1 QSRGDERMA
10 QRLLKGKLK
19 IFFSYTYHK
28 DMTLNMLQSAYEMKL
43 QGFDAKIGELS
54 NDFNESLDYMNDN
67 HTFDLDE
74 ALRMNPDFIVIE
86 DMICDNPSTSRHKK
100 RYQDIL
106 ELLDAG
112 INVYTCLLVE
122 NIEGLND
129 IIEEIL
135 EKPVKR
141 VPDFLFDQADEV
153 EFIDKSPHDMM
164 NMYRLDQLNQLR
176 QLAMKRCMNRLE
188 MKQNYNSLLTDE
200 HILVCL
206 SASPTNSKV
215 IRNAAYMA
223 QALNAHLTALYVETN
238 QTLSDEARAML
249 KDNIDLAR
257 EFTAHIET
265 VKGDDIAYQISE
277 FANKFHIT
285 KIVLGHSRQESMFPW
300 KTNLVE
306 QLIQM
311 TPDLDI
317 YIIPVHGYSYYK
329 SKPIKHETQN
339 ITLSDTIK
347 SILILVEV
355 TLIGYLFHYLGFSEA
370 NIITVY
376 LLGVLLTAM
385 LTSARIYSLVISIAS
400 VFVFNFFF
408 TTPQFSLA
416 AYGSGYPMTFIIMFI
431 AAYITST
438 LTVRVNQNA
447 KNSAQT
453 AYRTRIMLE
462 TNQLLQQENNIKGI
476 INVINNQLSRLLK
489 KDIILYP
496 IIDDTIAQPVT
507 CMLENKT
514 CDFMNDE
521 EMKVVQWVYR
531 NHKQAGATT
540 ETFDNAKCL
549 YLPISSNN
557 KTYGIVGI
565 RLFKEP
571 LDSFDYSILLSLLGE
586 AGLAFEIDYA
596 NKEKAKADL
605 RAQNEQSHANLLRS
619 ISHDLRTPLT
629 SISGNAGMLLTQ
641 EESLDATQKKQLYT
655 DMYNDAMW
663 LNSLVENLLSVSRI
677 ENGMMKLNLNAEVL
691 DELIQ
696 EAIEHTKRKTFEHS
710 IIYKPLDDII
720 LVEAD
725 ARLIIQVIFNLLD
738 NAIKYTPKDSIIEVK
753 VTPQDKY
760 VIVDIMDNG
769 LGIPDE
775 NKPHIFDMFYT
786 GNQKVADS
794 HRSLGL
800 GLALCKSIINS
811 HHGTIT
817 VLDNIPHGSIFRFT
831 LPTKEVT
838 LYEE

>member
-1 QSRGDERMA
+1 MA
-10 QRLLKGKLK
+10 QRLIKGKLK

-28 DMTLNMLQSAYEMKL
+28 DLTISMLKSAYELKL
-43 QGFDAKIGELS
+43 QGYDVKIGELS
-54 NDFNESLDYMNDN
+54 NDINEYPLDYINDK
-67 HTFDLDE
+67 HIFDVDD
-74 ALRMNPDFIVIE
+74 ALRLSPDFIVIE
-86 DMICDNPSTSRHKK
+86 DMIGDNAIISRHKK
-100 RYQDIL
+100 RYQDII
-106 ELLDAG
+106 ELLEAG

-129 IIEEIL
+129 VVESIL
-135 EKPVKR
+135 EKSVQR
-141 VPDFLFDQADEV
+141 IPDYIFDHADEV
-153 EFIDKSPHDMM
+153 EFIDKVPSDML
-164 NMYRLDQLNQLR
+164 NTYRLDQLNQLR

-188 MKQNYNSLLTDE
+188 MKQNYNPILTDE

-206 SASPTNSKV
+206 SASPTNPKV

-223 QALNAHLTALYVETN
+223 QALNAHLTALYVETSKS
-238 QTLSDEARAML
+238 QTNEQRQLL
-249 KDNIDLAR
+249 KENMNLAK
-257 EFTAHIET
+257 EFNANIET

-285 KIVLGHSRQESMFPW
+285 KIVLGHSRQEGMFPAL

-317 YIIPVHGYSYYK
+317 YIIPVHGYSTYK
-329 SKPIKHETQN
+329 VNLPEMHPQN
-339 ITLSDTIK
+339 ITLSDTLK

-400 VFVFNFFF
+400 VFAFNFFF

-416 AYGSGYPMTFIIMFI
+416 TYGSGYPMTFIIMFI

-447 KNSAQT
+447 KSSAQT
-453 AYRTRIMLE
+453 AYRTKIMLE
-462 TNQLLQQENNIKGI
+462 TNQLLQQESDKNGI
-476 INVINNQLSRLLK
+476 INVINHQLSRLLK

-496 IIDDTIAQPVT
+496 IINDKVREPVT
-507 CMLENKT
+507 CLLEDSQN
-514 CDFMNDE
+514 DFTNDE
-521 EMKVVQWVYR
+521 EMKVVKWVYDH
-531 NHKQAGATT
+531 HKEAGATT

-549 YLPISSNN
+549 YLPISSND
-557 KTYGIVGI
+557 KLYGIVGI
-565 RLFKEP
+565 RIAKEP

-586 AGLAFEIDYA
+586 TGLAFEIDYA

-629 SISGNAGMLLTQ
+629 SISGNANMLLTQ
-641 EESLDATQKKQLYT
+641 EENLDATQKKQLYT
-655 DMYNDAMW
+655 DMYNDALW
-663 LNSLVENLLSVSRI
+663 LNGLVENLLSVSRI
-677 ENGMMKLNLNAEVL
+677 ENGTMKLNLNTEVI

-696 EAIEHTKRKTFEHS
+696 EAIEHTERKTFEHH
-710 IIYKPLDDII
+710 IIYEPLDDII

-738 NAIKYTPKDSIIEVK
+738 NAIKYTPKDSIIEIK

-760 VIVDIMDNG
+760 VIIDIMDNG
-769 LGIPDE
+769 PGIPDE

-817 VLDNIPHGSIFRFT
+817 VLDNVPCGSIFRFT

>member
-1 QSRGDERMA
+1 MA
-10 QRLLKGKLK
+10 QRLMKGQLK

-28 DMTLNMLQSAYEMKL
+28 DMTLTMLKSAYDMKL
-43 QGFDAKIGELS
+43 QGFDVKIGELS
-54 NDFNESLDYMNDN
+54 NDFNESLDYINDS

-74 ALRMNPDFIVIE
+74 VLKMNPDLIVIE
-86 DMICDNPSTSRHKK
+86 DMIGDNSITSRHKK

-141 VPDFLFDQADEV
+141 IPDYLFDQADEV

-188 MKQNYNSLLTDE
+188 MKQNYNPILTDE

-215 IRNAAYMA
+215 IRSAAYMA
-223 QALNAHLTALYVETN
+223 QALNAHLTALYVETS
-238 QTLSDEARAML
+238 QSLSEEARQML
-249 KDNIDLAR
+249 KDNMDLAR

-285 KIVLGHSRQESMFPW
+285 KIVLGHSRQDKMWSPF

-306 QLIQM
+306 QLIQL

-317 YIIPVHGYSYYK
+317 YIIPVHGYSTFK
-329 SKPIKHETQN
+329 SKPVKHESQS
-339 ITLSDTIK
+339 ITISDTIK

-408 TTPQFSLA
+408 TTPRFSLA

-453 AYRTRIMLE
+453 AYRTKIMLE
-462 TNQLLQQENNIKGI
+462 TNQLLQQENNIEGI
-476 INVINNQLSRLLK
+476 IHVINHQLSRLLK

-496 IIDDTIAQPVT
+496 IINDKIEKPIT
-507 CMLENKT
+507 CMLENHS
-514 CDFMNDE
+514 CDFINDDE
-521 EMKVVQWVYR
+521 IKVVQWVYR

-557 KTYGIVGI
+557 KIYGIVGI
-565 RLFKEP
+565 RLLKEP

-641 EESLDATQKKQLYT
+641 EENLDESQKKQLYT
-655 DMYNDAMW
+655 DMYNDALW
-663 LNSLVENLLSVSRI
+663 LNGLVENLLSVSRI
-677 ENGMMKLNLNAEVL
+677 ENGTMKLNLNTEVI

-696 EAIEHTKRKTFEHS
+696 EAIDHTQRKTFEHH
-710 IIYKPLDDII
+710 IVYEPLDDII

-753 VTPQDKY
+753 VTPQDQY
-760 VIVDIMDNG
+760 VIVDVMDNG
-769 LGIPDE
+769 AGIPDE
-775 NKPHIFDMFYT
+775 HKSHIFDMFYT

-800 GLALCKSIINS
+800 GLALCKSIIDS

-817 VLDNIPHGSIFRFT
+817 VLDNVPHGSIFRFT
-831 LPTKEVT
+831 LPIKEVT

>member
-1 QSRGDERMA
+1 MA
-10 QRLLKGKLK
+10 QRLMKGQLK

-28 DMTLNMLQSAYEMKL
+28 DVTLTMLKSAYDMKL
-43 QGFDAKIGELS
+43 QGFDVLIGELS
-54 NDFNESLDYMNDN
+54 NDFNESLDYMNDY

-74 ALRMNPDFIVIE
+74 ALKRNPDLIVIE
-86 DMICDNPSTSRHKK
+86 DMIGDNSSTSRHKK

-112 INVYTCLLVE
+112 IHVYSCLLVE

-141 VPDFLFDQADEV
+141 IPDYIFDKADEV
-153 EFIDKSPHDMM
+153 EFIDKSPQDMM

-188 MKQNYNSLLTDE
+188 TKQNYNPILTDE

-223 QALNAHLTALYVETN
+223 QALNAHLTALYVETS
-238 QTLSDEARAML
+238 QSLSDEARQML
-249 KDNIDLAR
+249 KDNMDLAR

-285 KIVLGHSRQESMFPW
+285 KIVLGHSRQDKIWSPF

-317 YIIPVHGYSYYK
+317 YIIPVHGYSTY
-329 SKPIKHETQN
+329 KPIKQESQS

-416 AYGSGYPMTFIIMFI
+416 AYGSGYPMTFIIMLI

-453 AYRTRIMLE
+453 AYRTKIMLE
-462 TNQLLQQENNIKGI
+462 TNQLLQQENNIEGI
-476 INVINNQLSRLLK
+476 INVINHQLSRLLK

-496 IIDDTIAQPVT
+496 IINDKISEPVT
-507 CMLENKT
+507 CMLEDHS
-514 CDFMNDE
+514 CDFINDE
-521 EMKVVQWVYR
+521 EMKVVEWVYH
-531 NHKQAGATT
+531 NHKQAGATS

-565 RLFKEP
+565 RLLKEP

-586 AGLAFEIDYA
+586 TGLAFEIDYA

-629 SISGNAGMLLTQ
+629 SISGNASMLLTQ
-641 EESLDATQKKQLYT
+641 EENLDESQKKQLYT
-655 DMYNDAMW
+655 DMYNDALW
-663 LNSLVENLLSVSRI
+663 LNGLVENLLSVSRI
-677 ENGMMKLNLNAEVL
+677 ENGTMKLNLNTEVI

-696 EAIEHTKRKTFEHS
+696 EAIDHTQRKTFEHH
-710 IIYKPLDDII
+710 IIYEPLDDII
-720 LVEAD
+720 LVEVD

-738 NAIKYTPKDSIIEVK
+738 NAIKYTPKDSIIEIK
-753 VTPQDKY
+753 VTPQDQY
-760 VIVDIMDNG
+760 VVVDVMDNG
-769 LGIPDE
+769 MGIPDE
-775 NKPHIFDMFYT
+775 HKPHIFDMFYT

-800 GLALCKSIINS
+800 GLALCKSIIES

-817 VLDNIPHGSIFRFT
+817 VLDNVPHGSIFRFT

>member
-1 QSRGDERMA
+1 MA

-19 IFFSYTYHK
+19 IFFSYAYHK

-43 QGFDAKIGELS
+43 QGFDVKIGELS

-67 HTFDLDE
+67 HTFDVDDV
-74 ALRMNPDFIVIE
+74 LRLNPDFIVIE
-86 DMICDNPSTSRHKK
+86 DMIGDNDITSRHRK

-112 INVYTCLLVE
+112 IHVYTCLLVE

-129 IIEEIL
+129 TVESIL
-135 EKPVKR
+135 EKKVQR
-141 VPDFLFDQADEV
+141 IPDYIFDKADEV

-164 NMYRLDQLNQLR
+164 NTYRLDQLNQLR
-176 QLAMKRCMNRLE
+176 QLAMKRCMERLE
-188 MKQNYNSLLTDE
+188 TKQGYNPLLTDE

-238 QTLSDEARAML
+238 KQLSSQEKERL
-249 KDNIDLAR
+249 KENTDLAIQ
-257 EFTAHIET
+257 FNADIET
-265 VKGDDIAYQISE
+265 VQGDDIAYQISE
-277 FANKFHIT
+277 FASKFHIT
-285 KIVLGHSRQESMFPW
+285 KIVLGHSRQEHMFPL

-311 TPDLDI
+311 SPDLDI
-317 YIIPVHGYSYYK
+317 YIIPVHGYTTYK
-329 SKPIKHETQN
+329 TKPQIETHK
-339 ITLSDTIK
+339 ISLSDTIK

-385 LTSARIYSLVISIAS
+385 LTSARIYSLVTSIAS
-400 VFVFNFFF
+400 VLVFNFFF

-447 KNSAQT
+447 KSSAQT
-453 AYRTRIMLE
+453 AYRTKIMLE
-462 TNQLLQQENNIKGI
+462 TNQLLQQENNVEGI
-476 INVINNQLSRLLK
+476 INVINHQLSRLLK
-489 KDIILYP
+489 KDIIFYP
-496 IIDDTIAQPVT
+496 IINNKIDEPII
-507 CMLENKT
+507 CMLEDQN
-514 CDFMNDE
+514 CDFINND
-521 EMKVVQWVYR
+521 EMKVVEWVYDH
-531 NHKQAGATT
+531 HKQAGATT

-557 KTYGIVGI
+557 KIYGIIGI
-565 RLFKEP
+565 NISKEP
-571 LDSFDYSILLSLLGE
+571 LDSFDYSILQSLLGE
-586 AGLAFEIDYA
+586 TGQAFEIDYA

-605 RAQNEQSHANLLRS
+605 RAQNEQFHANLLRS

-641 EESLDATQKKQLYT
+641 EENLDELQKKQLYT

-663 LNSLVENLLSVSRI
+663 LSSLVENLLSVSRI

-738 NAIKYTPKDSIIEVK
+738 NAIKYTPKDSIIEIK
-753 VTPQDKY
+753 VTPQDHY

-769 LGIPDE
+769 KGIPDE

-811 HHGTIT
+811 HHGTII
-817 VLDNIPHGSIFRFT
+817 VLDNIPQGSIFRFT
-831 LPTKEVT
+831 LPTKEVA